1 MFERHEKSIQVATLL
16 GLVVLLGCQAVVDK
30 ATEYPRPTWTVENPI
45 ASKGSS
51 QGSSQTASRDATREP
66 SASSLDALREGR
78 KGVTPASSP
87 LKDIYFDFDSSE
99 LRTDTREA
107 LTANAEW
114 LKQNASVRVE
124 IEGHSD
130 DRGTNEYNMALG
142 AKRAQV
148 MRDYLITLG
157 VPANRLST
165 ISFGEEVPVCTEQ
178 TDECWGKNRRGRFV
192 IIPVRP
198 AS

>member
-1 MFERHEKSIQVATLL
+1 MFERQEKPILVWSLL
-16 GLVVLLGCQAVVDK
+16 GLVVLLGCQAAGDK
-30 ATEYPRPTWTVENPI
+30 ATEAPRPTWTVENPV

-51 QGSSQTASRDATREP
+51 QGSAQTASRDKAREP

-78 KGVTPASSP
+78 QGVTPASSP
-87 LKDIYFDFDSSE
+87 LKDIYFDFDSFE
-99 LRTDTREA
+99 LRMDTRET

-148 MRDYLITLG
+148 TRDFLVTLG

-165 ISFGEEVPVCTEQ
+165 ISFGEEVPVCSER
-178 TDECWGKNRRGRFV
+178 TDECWAKNRRGRFV
-192 IIPVRP
+192 IIAVR
-198 AS
+198 ASS

>member
-1 MFERHEKSIQVATLL
+1 MFERHDKSILVSTLL
-16 GLVVLLGCQAVVDK
+16 GLVVLLGCQAAVDK

-51 QGSSQTASRDATREP
+51 QGSSQTAPRS
-66 SASSLDALREGR
+66 SSSLDALREGR

-99 LRTDTREA
+99 LRTDTRETLA
-107 LTANAEW
+107 ANAEW

-178 TDECWGKNRRGRFV
+178 TDECWAKNRRGRFV
-192 IIPVRP
+192 IVSVRP